1 MSDDAEASPPAAAA
15 RPAWRRVGGAML
27 AACLVASVVMT
38 VWAYLVAPHVPDAVQ
53 DVLGVVILFALAPVT
68 AYVLL
73 RGSRWWVRLAL
84 GVAMLVLAWK
94 SLRSRPPAGTTPEPP
109 AWTLRLE
116 SMHAGAAVA
125 LG

>member
-1 MSDDAEASPPAAAA
+1 MSDDAEPSPPAAAA
-15 RPAWRRVGGAML
+15 RPAWRRVGRAML
-27 AACLVASVVMT
+27 VACIVASVVMT

-84 GVAMLVLAWK
+84 GIATFWVWLFWMFLVLIPIV
-94 SLRSRPPAGTTPEPP
+94 SIFDSGG
-109 AWTLRLE
+109 
-116 SMHAGAAVA
+116 SG
-125 LG
+125 GYCC